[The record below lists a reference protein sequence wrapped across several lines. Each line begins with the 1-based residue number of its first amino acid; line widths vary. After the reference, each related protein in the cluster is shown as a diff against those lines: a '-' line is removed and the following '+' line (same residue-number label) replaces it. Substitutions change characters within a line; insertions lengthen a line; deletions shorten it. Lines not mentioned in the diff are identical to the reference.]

1 MKKCI
6 FLSTD
11 DFGGCEPNDYLLIP
25 EFEKIGWTVTEI
37 SWKEKVNW
45 NDYHVA
51 IIRSTWDYQKW
62 PEKFLS
68 VLAQID
74 ESNCVLVNSLSLV
87 RWNLSK
93 TYLQEMSKKECPIIP
108 TIWMDKFNSKILLS
122 SFTELKIDEIVI
134 KPLISASSGN
144 TFRLHKN
151 KSEESLAELQCI
163 FENKGHMIQ
172 PFIRSVIGEG
182 EYSLFYFGN
191 ELSHCMLKRPK
202 DGDFRVQEEHGG
214 INKIVTPEY
223 DLLDAAKKTLK
234 NMPEVPLYVRLDF
247 IRNEGEFLLMEIEAI
262 EPSLYFNMEKNSPK
276 RFVDVF
282 IKAFGPDD

>member
-1 MKKCI
+1 MFKVR
-6 FLSTD
+6 L
-11 DFGGCEPNDYLLIP
+11 
-25 EFEKIGWTVTEI
+25 KIGWTVTEI

-93 TYLQEMSKKECPIIP
+93 TYLQEMSKKGCPIIP

-151 KSEESLAELQCI
+151 KSEESLAELQYI

-214 INKIVTPEY
+214 INNIVTPEY
-223 DLLDAAKKTLK
+223 DLLDAAEKTLK

-276 RFVDVF
+276 RFVDAF